1 MPGTGLAL
9 ASGGVLIH
17 SINNFLNEYKF
28 NSATRDFDEITTPTA
43 IRCLSQAITTN
54 YCESDENLKL
64 IDTYLSDLENDE
76 ENLDGIE
83 LLTRHLGQL
92 NTWLREVFAGSAIT
106 SEGDLANRERPI
118 LQSEL
123 LEKVLRYIE
132 TYGTIRRQLFNDIQ
146 TPREKS
152 EAIAISISNLVEIMQ
167 KPTLTPTT
175 GGRNPWGTGNSNDL
189 ENPIFISRDKK
200 LLPYQLYDPSLSNIP
215 LCNAAGA
222 ERPCSSLLEY
232 TRVKGIALSMNDWND
247 SLSNALGV
255 VQEVLN
261 QVNIQRAR
269 TVSVDAFSVIVRSN
283 RDFNGETNAL
293 EALRKIQKNAQRII
307 EYLTSLDENESK
319 DHQLPGAHSCLLS
332 ANFKYL
338 QNKKTH
344 RNSDPTY

>member
-1 MPGTGLAL
+1 MLSKKSSLISNLVSNGLLTTASFAMPGTGLAL

-28 NSATRDFDEITTPTA
+28 NSASRDFDEITMPTA
-43 IRCLSQAITTN
+43 IRCLSQAITSN
-54 YCESDENLKL
+54 YCQSDENIEL
-64 IDTYLSDLENDE
+64 IDTYLNDVENDE
-76 ENLDGIE
+76 DNLEGIE

-167 KPTLTPTT
+167 NPTLTPTS
-175 GGRNPWGTGNSNDL
+175 GGRNPWSTGNSNTL

-200 LLPYQLYDPSLSNIP
+200 LLPLSTI
-215 LCNAAGA
+215 
-222 ERPCSSLLEY
+222 
-232 TRVKGIALSMNDWND
+232 
-247 SLSNALGV
+247 
-255 VQEVLN
+255 
-261 QVNIQRAR
+261 
-269 TVSVDAFSVIVRSN
+269 
-283 RDFNGETNAL
+283 
-293 EALRKIQKNAQRII
+293 
-307 EYLTSLDENESK
+307 
-319 DHQLPGAHSCLLS
+319 
-332 ANFKYL
+332 
-338 QNKKTH
+338 
-344 RNSDPTY
+344 